1 MAQIGFEKPAGSG
14 LYEVGDVQPLGGG
27 FYSTAGFVPDGSRSG
42 LYLTGPLATTA
53 PVLTFL
59 PGDAANH
66 LAPRVELVA
75 TLFAANAVSATFY
88 RSDGSRTWTV
98 RGGVRRSVA
107 GGVALIDW
115 EAPFGVPVSYRAE
128 QFDASGLSV
137 GFTDSASIVL
147 EIDEVWVQ
155 HVLEP
160 SIAVLWSFSNDAID
174 SLERPAEGNF
184 MQVEGAAVAKWVGSR
199 RTGLTDVNLSGVTE
213 NLTDAAIFD
222 SMFGTYEQ
230 PRVPILVFRA
240 PPVLRLPPTLIAQV
254 QVVRSPLS
262 IATVPDFD
270 VWVLKGTEVEPPAVG
285 LVEATLTWDDL
296 AAAYGTWDE
305 VAAAYSSWLEMSRD
319 YELAGLA
326 G

>member
-1 MAQIGFEKPAGSG
+1 MAQIGFEEPAGSG
-14 LYEVGDVQPLGGG
+14 LYGVGDVQSLGGG
-27 FYSTAGFVPDGSRSG
+27 FYSTDGFAADPDRPG
-42 LYLTGPLATTA
+42 LYFTGPLATTA

-59 PGDAANH
+59 PGDPGSH
-66 LAPRVELVA
+66 LAPRVEVVA
-75 TLFAANAVSATFY
+75 TLFESGAVTATFY

-107 GGVALIDW
+107 GGVALVDW
-115 EAPFGVPVSYRAE
+115 EAPFGVPVTYRAE
-128 QFDASGLSV
+128 QFDAAGLSM

-147 EIDEVWVQ
+147 NIDEVWVQ

-160 SIAVLWSFSNDAID
+160 SIAVLWSFTDDAIAA
-174 SLERPAEGNF
+174 LERPAEGSF

-199 RTGLTDVNLSGVTE
+199 RTGLTEVNLSGVTE
-213 NLTDAAIFD
+213 TLTDAAVFD

-230 PRVPILVFRA
+230 PRIPILVFRA
-240 PPVLRLPPTLIAQV
+240 PPILRLPPTLIAQV
-254 QVVRSPLS
+254 RVVRAPMS

-296 AAAYGTWDE
+296 AAAYGSWDE
-305 VAAAYSSWLEMSRD
+305 VAAAYSSWLDASRD
-319 YELAGLA
+319 YSLAGLA